1 MRIVSRITTLILFA
15 TLVACG
21 GDSTGPGQT
30 HESIAGSY
38 AGILVGVSQGVALDA
53 TFSLTITQTAG
64 DLQGSWALQG
74 TLDDGFDLYD
84 VQGTG
89 TINGAIN
96 PGNNPSVNMTIRTG
110 FCPNYQAH
118 FSGAYDSANR
128 RITISGPVEFFASNS
143 CTVVLSFPATIILTR

>member
-1 MRIVSRITTLILFA
+1 MRFGSRITSPALFA
-15 TLVACG
+15 ALVACS
-21 GDSTGPGQT
+21 GDSTGPDSNYET
-30 HESIAGSY
+30 IAGSY
-38 AGILVGVSQGVALDA
+38 AGVLGGISQGVALDA

-89 TINGAIN
+89 TLSGTIN
-96 PGNNPSVNMTIRTG
+96 PGNNPSVNITIRTG
-110 FCPNYQAH
+110 FCPNYQAQ

-128 RITISGPVEFFASNS
+128 RITIAGPIEFFAANT
-143 CTVVLSFPATIILTR
+143 CTVVLRFPSTIILTR